1 MPPVSNKSWIVI
13 SGVSLLTIGFLV
25 FLLKDSNDAF
35 DDQNDELD
43 NQIMQNERLKQE
55 KEAMKDSLLAELN
68 DLSLQYDTLSKE
80 NLFLEDSI
88 SAQKL
93 EIEALLNKVKN
104 GSWEISKLK
113 KEAASLRE
121 IMKGYIGTI
130 DSLNQLNVAL
140 LDENLEMK
148 QQMEAVSK
156 ENEALVERQENMEE
170 MLVAGQ
176 TLQATELTAT
186 GIRILSSGRQRD
198 TDRADKSSKI
208 RVCFTLLEN
217 RIAPV
222 GEKTL
227 NLRIKNAGG
236 NVLADENEATE
247 VSATRVIDYA
257 RERLEACVFYSVPEG
272 LTEEFL
278 EPGTYL
284 VEVLEGATVIGVT
297 DLVLR

>member
-25 FLLKDSNDAF
+25 YLLKDSNDV
-35 DDQNDELD
+35 N
-43 NQIMQNERLKQE
+43 NQLKKK
-55 KEAMKDSLLAELN
+55 KEEIEQKSQATKDSLLLELN
-68 DLSLQYDTLSKE
+68 DLSLQYDALSAE
-80 NLFLEDSI
+80 NLFLADSI

-104 GSWEISKLK
+104 GAWELSKLK

-176 TLQATELTAT
+176 TLQATDLAAT
-186 GIRILSSGRQRD
+186 GIRILSSGRQRE
-198 TDRADKSSKI
+198 TDRANKSSKI

-227 NLRIKNAGG
+227 NLRIKNSEG
-236 NVLADENEATE
+236 NVLADENGATE

>member
-1 MPPVSNKSWIVI
+1 
-13 SGVSLLTIGFLV
+13 
-25 FLLKDSNDAF
+25 
-35 DDQNDELD
+35 
-43 NQIMQNERLKQE
+43 
-55 KEAMKDSLLAELN
+55 
-68 DLSLQYDTLSKE
+68 
-80 NLFLEDSI
+80 
-88 SAQKL
+88 
-93 EIEALLNKVKN
+93 
-104 GSWEISKLK
+104 
-113 KEAASLRE
+113 
-121 IMKGYIGTI
+121 MKGYIGTI

-247 VSATRVIDYA
+247 VSATRVMIMHAND
-257 RERLEACVFYSVPEG
+257 
-272 LTEEFL
+272 
-278 EPGTYL
+278 
-284 VEVLEGATVIGVT
+284 
-297 DLVLR
+297 

>member
-1 MPPVSNKSWIVI
+1 MPPVSKKSWIVI

-35 DDQNDELD
+35 DDQSK
-43 NQIMQNERLKQE
+43 QNAQLEQE

-140 LDENLEMK
+140 LDENLDMK

-227 NLRIKNAGG
+227 NLRIKNAEG
-236 NVLADENEATE
+236 NVLADENGATE

-272 LTEEFL
+272 LPEEFL

>member
-257 RERLEACVFYSVPEG
+257 RERLEAFVFYSLPEG